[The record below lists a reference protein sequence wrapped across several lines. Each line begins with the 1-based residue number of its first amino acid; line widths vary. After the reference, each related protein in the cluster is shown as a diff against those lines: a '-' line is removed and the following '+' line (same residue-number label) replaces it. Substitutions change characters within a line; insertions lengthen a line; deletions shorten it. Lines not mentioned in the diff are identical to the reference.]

1 MVGKTL
7 TLLEMYLLKKSQG
20 EKIKNNKLLFQT
32 WHIYIYIYDIYVQ
45 KYKPGLFAET

>member
-7 TLLEMYLLKKSQG
+7 TLLEMHLLKKSQG

-32 WHIYIYIYDIYVQ
+32 
-45 KYKPGLFAET
+45 